1 MTKKW
6 TRSPRGPVMGV
17 VTGFAE
23 WRDLPA
29 DTMRVI
35 IFLIILFT
43 GVFPGLAIYL
53 ILAVA
58 LPAQREDD
66 VIYEEKGGGRSFN
79 GRAKYE
85 DAKWEER
92 SAEDLE
98 KEYQDL
104 KRKVEEMESRMFDKE
119 KDWDERFNNSN
130 S

>member
-66 VIYEEKGGGRSFN
+66 VIYEDRGSRQSFSR
-79 GRAKYE
+79 RAKYE

-92 SAEDLE
+92 STEDLE
-98 KEYQDL
+98 KEYQNL

-119 KDWDERFNNSN
+119 KDWDERFKNSN
-130 S
+130 I